1 CCFYDPAAV
10 RRSTAPWAPAADA
23 LAAAAAS
30 AWDGVA
36 ATARLRARMG
46 RSSYLGERTEGI
58 PDPGAVGVALL
69 LSCAQAGRPDLGAH
83 LDAVRAA
90 G

>member
-1 CCFYDPAAV
+1 
-10 RRSTAPWAPAADA
+10 
-23 LAAAAAS
+23 
-30 AWDGVA
+30 A